1 MLHAVLSS
9 GVLPK
14 SHLFY
19 QLLDQ
24 FLRSA
29 LHLCFHGPGVETC
42 EWPALVSFMKTMF
55 FHFGQSCVNLMTG
68 LGNMDCG
75 RHGKI
80 LTAEEFLARHNI
92 THFSVRSLQFSTPAA
107 NLESSVEIV
116 AVLNFLEAVE
126 RRPHVSDASFKGHCV
141 CLSSDEMQLKAALSY
156 HRNTHTHC
164 SWSSRQAH

>member
-19 QLLDQ
+19 LLLDL

-29 LHLCFHGPGVETC
+29 LHLCFHGPEGETC
-42 EWPALVSFMKTMF
+42 EWPALVSFTKTMF
-55 FHFGQSCVNLMTG
+55 LHFGQSSVNLMTA

-75 RHGKI
+75 RQGKI
-80 LTAEEFLARHNI
+80 ITAGEYLARYNI
-92 THFSVRSLQFSTPAA
+92 THFSVRSPQFSTPAA

-116 AVLNFLEAVE
+116 DVLNSLEAVK
-126 RRPHVSDASFKGHCV
+126 RRPHVSDASFRGHCV
-141 CLSSDEMQLKAALSY
+141 CLSSDEMNSREHFLITETYTHTQT
-156 HRNTHTHC
+156 HTHTHC
-164 SWSSRQAH
+164 S